1 MAGAES
7 STWQGA
13 ALRLG
18 LAVGLAG
25 VIAYRGIRKRSLS
38 VDGAWTRARLAQGLA
53 DDAAGGL
60 AALIVG

>member
-38 VDGAWTRARLAQGLA
+38 VDGAWTRAP
-53 DDAAGGL
+53 DSPK
-60 AALIVG
+60 ALLTMPQVASLR